1 MPGVQYKDRVIEAQS
16 YKSPRGSAVD
26 PLRHAPEARPYAR
39 RVPGPNGYCSGC
51 SRGDA
56 YLAAAGASNPSRA
69 LRRASKRSE
78 TAGEVFDLVTD
89 PIRASGFCGM
99 RFGQVR
105 AWATTDSLRSAPQSR
120 QR

>member
-1 MPGVQYKDRVIEAQS
+1 MIEAQS

-26 PLRHAPEARPYAR
+26 PLRHAPEARPYPR
-39 RVPGPNGYCSGC
+39 GVPGPNGYCSGC

-105 AWATTDSLRSAPQSR
+105 EWATTASLRSAPQSR